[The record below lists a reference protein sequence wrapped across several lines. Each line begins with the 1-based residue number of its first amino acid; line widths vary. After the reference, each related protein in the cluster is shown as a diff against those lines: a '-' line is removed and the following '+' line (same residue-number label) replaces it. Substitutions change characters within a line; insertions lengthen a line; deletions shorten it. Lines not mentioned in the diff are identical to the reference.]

1 MEIKLCI
8 SENVFE
14 GFNLMSLSKATILIL
29 LFVVAIALY
38 FEEDNLEG
46 WPIKS
51 TSCPDVSC
59 SDH

>member
-1 MEIKLCI
+1 
-8 SENVFE
+8 
-14 GFNLMSLSKATILIL
+14 MSLSKMTILIL

-46 WPIKS
+46 WPIES

>member
-46 WPIKS
+46 WPIK
-51 TSCPDVSC
+51 
-59 SDH
+59 